1 MDYKTSAIAQLWN
14 GELEP
19 YRNLGGNDTETKE
32 LENLILSN
40 YEKLE
45 ESLSGE
51 LKERL
56 EKYRECSDEYMASI
70 NEQAF
75 CEGFCL
81 GTRLTAEALTNE

>member
-1 MDYKTSAIAQLWN
+1 M
-14 GELEP
+14 
-19 YRNLGGNDTETKE
+19 NLGRNDAELKK
-32 LENLILSN
+32 LENLILLN

-45 ESLSGE
+45 KNLDEE

-56 EKYRECSDEYMASI
+56 ENYKDCIDEYTVLV

-81 GTRLTAEALTNE
+81 GTRLTAEAFTAEDK